1 MFRGVDMQKEIQ
13 TEVLIIGSGPAGL
26 AAAIYTARANRKTL
40 VLSGKTRSALEMAH
54 KVENYPGFQSI
65 SGTELLDLFEKQA
78 QEFGAEILKGD
89 VIEYGLGFDPKM
101 VTTRNEIIMA
111 DSVII
116 CTGRGGHKTQ
126 IENEDRFIGSGVS
139 YCAVCDGAFFRGKRV
154 VVYGNDH
161 EAIEDAL
168 MLQQLGCQ
176 VTLISHCKKVR
187 CPEHLRETA
196 HSKGI
201 TMMPDTRIKAI
212 LGETSVEK
220 IVVES
225 DEGGEV
231 VDTDAVFI
239 IQHVPSG
246 NLLRRAGVQ
255 LNQRD
260 CIIVNREQET
270 NLPGVYA
277 AGDVTCGGLQ
287 VATSV
292 GEGVM
297 ASLQVLKL
305 LRQKKA

>member
-1 MFRGVDMQKEIQ
+1 MQKEIQ
-13 TEVLIIGSGPAGL
+13 TEVLIVGAGPAGL

-40 VLSGKTRSALEMAH
+40 VLSGKTRSALELAH
-54 KVENYPGFQSI
+54 KVENYPGFKSV
-65 SGTELLDLFEKQA
+65 SGKELLDLFEGQA
-78 QEFGAEILKGD
+78 KDLGAEILKGD

-101 VTTRNEIIMA
+101 VTTRNEIIVA
-111 DSVII
+111 DAVILG
-116 CTGRGGHKTQ
+116 TGRGAQKTQ

-154 VVYGNDH
+154 VVYGNDQ

-176 VTLISHCKKVR
+176 VTLISHCKKVK
-187 CPEHLRETA
+187 CPESLREA
-196 HSKGI
+196 ARAKSI
-201 TMMPDTRIKAI
+201 TMLPDTRIKSI
-212 LGETSVEK
+212 LGETSVER
-220 IVVES
+220 IVIES
-225 DEGGEV
+225 AEGGDFLE
-231 VDTDAVFI
+231 TDAVFI

-246 NLLRRAGVQ
+246 NLLKRAGVE

-260 CIIVNREQET
+260 CIMVNREQET

-297 ASLQVLKL
+297 AALQVLKL
-305 LRQKKA
+305 LRQKKSAT

>member
-1 MFRGVDMQKEIQ
+1 MQKEIQ
-13 TEVLIIGSGPAGL
+13 TEVLIVGAGPAGM

-54 KVENYPGFQSI
+54 KVENYPGFKSVT
-65 SGTELLDLFEKQA
+65 GKELLDLFEEQA
-78 QEFGAEILKGD
+78 TALGADIIRGD

-101 VTTRNEIIMA
+101 VTTRNEIIVA
-111 DSVII
+111 DAVII
-116 CTGRGGHKTQ
+116 CTGRGAQKTQ

-168 MLQQLGCQ
+168 MLQQLGCK
-176 VTLISHCKKVR
+176 VTLISHCKKVK
-187 CPEHLRETA
+187 CPENLREA
-196 HSKGI
+196 AKSKGI
-201 TMMPDTRIKAI
+201 TMLPDTRIKSI
-212 LGETSVEK
+212 LGETSVER
-220 IVVES
+220 IVLES
-225 DEGGEV
+225 SDGGDFL
-231 VDTDAVFI
+231 DTDAVFI

-246 NLLRRAGVQ
+246 NLLRRAGVE

-260 CIIVNREQET
+260 CVIVNREQET

-297 ASLQVLKL
+297 AALQVLKL
-305 LRQKKA
+305 LRQKK